1 MDNYTLE
8 ELNSKETLDKAAE
21 EFSEICIND
30 DSGST
35 NFGHF
40 DLDTFI
46 IESSPNELIITQNEM
61 GLLSSI

>member
-1 MDNYTLE
+1 MENYTLE

-21 EFSEICIND
+21 EFSEICISD

-46 IESSPNELIITQNEM
+46 VEASQEDLVITRNEM
-61 GLLSSI
+61 DLLSSI